1 MIVHIPSP
9 LRSYTGGKS
18 EVAAS
23 GRTVAE
29 VMFDLDQHYPGIRFR
44 MIDEQDAVRPH
55 MRIFVNREQIDD
67 LNVNLNDQDEVHIL
81 QALSGG

>member
-1 MIVHIPSP
+1 
-9 LRSYTGGKS
+9 
-18 EVAAS
+18 VAN

-29 VMFDLDQHYPGIRFR
+29 IMFDLDRRYPGIRFR
-44 MIDEQDAVRPH
+44 MIDEQDSVRPH

-67 LNVNLNDQDEVHIL
+67 LNVNVSDEDEVHVL